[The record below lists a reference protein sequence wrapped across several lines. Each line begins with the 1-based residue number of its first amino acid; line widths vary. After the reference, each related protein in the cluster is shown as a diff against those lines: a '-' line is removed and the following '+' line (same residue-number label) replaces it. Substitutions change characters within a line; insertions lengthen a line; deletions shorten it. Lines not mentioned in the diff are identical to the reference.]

1 MDKIEKLLTDNKELF
16 IVCDEEL
23 KKIILKNYLSNKI
36 LNVKFSS
43 LTNLINDL
51 TFSYKEEA
59 IYQLM
64 KKYNY
69 EYDVCKLYLSNL
81 KYTLLDRNKLNDQE
95 KQKLDVLD
103 NIYNYLFQNN
113 LLIIKKGFKEYLSKK
128 KVIFLDCHLKKED
141 KIFLSDLNY
150 EEVQTTSF
158 SCKRKLKACVCNDFE
173 EELFWMF
180 ENICNLLY
188 NKVKTDDIKIV
199 YNPSD
204 KDELFRR
211 MSSLFKVFV
220 NGIDNISLSE
230 IPIVNSYLE
239 NKIQNVNDLPNSYK
253 EVLMQI
259 NDPLKD
265 DDKYII
271 YLKAKYKN
279 IYLKSNY
286 QDAIDIINIKDIKY
300 FKNKYIFVLRCNEG
314 LLYSLSKDE
323 DYLKDSTKEKMNIDT
338 SICENVYKRKLLY
351 EGFYSDNHIFL
362 SLSKHDKK
370 DEIYQ
375 ETFLSDENVLLEPF
389 AIDYSE
395 YSDEYNR
402 ILLCKA
408 LDDYYIYGIKRK
420 GLSKLLSTYD
430 ISYGKYDHKMKGLEL
445 KHIYEKLNGNLNL
458 SYTKIDSFYK
468 CPFSYYIK
476 YILKLDSMLD
486 DSFMLFVGSLYHYV
500 LSKAFSEGFC
510 FEDCVN
516 DFIENKYLDKNID
529 EKILMNRQKIIDNK
543 KNKFLLTK
551 LKEELKSVILEI
563 NKQNNYILYDKQ
575 EYEKEINVIDEV
587 KVNGQNFITKFTG
600 MIDKIYYKEENNKR
614 YLAIVDYKTGKE
626 DFKFDLVKY
635 GLKLQLPTYLYL
647 INNAK
652 EFKNSFIYGFYIQNI
667 LNNEISA
674 KTELEYENNKSKAL
688 KLKGFSID
696 LFPEEG
702 RFDATL
708 SSSEVISGMKLT
720 KDGKYNKQSSKVLSE
735 DEINNLYVMAK
746 EKIDEASRN
755 ILKGLF
761 PIKPKV
767 SKDVNS
773 CQYCK
778 FKDIC
783 FMEEKDIERIESGGE
798 NNGVDE

>member
-1 MDKIEKLLTDNKELF
+1 MDKIEKLLTENKELF

-103 NIYNYLFQNN
+103 NIYNYLSQNN

-150 EEVQTTSF
+150 EEVQTTNF

-211 MSSLFKVFV
+211 MSSFFKVFV
-220 NGIDNISLSE
+220 NGIDNIPLSE

-265 DDKYII
+265 DDKYIS

-458 SYTKIDSFYK
+458 SYTKIDSFY
-468 CPFSYYIK
+468 
-476 YILKLDSMLD
+476 
-486 DSFMLFVGSLYHYV
+486 
-500 LSKAFSEGFC
+500 
-510 FEDCVN
+510 
-516 DFIENKYLDKNID
+516 
-529 EKILMNRQKIIDNK
+529 R
-543 KNKFLLTK
+543 
-551 LKEELKSVILEI
+551 
-563 NKQNNYILYDKQ
+563 
-575 EYEKEINVIDEV
+575 
-587 KVNGQNFITKFTG
+587 
-600 MIDKIYYKEENNKR
+600 
-614 YLAIVDYKTGKE
+614 
-626 DFKFDLVKY
+626 
-635 GLKLQLPTYLYL
+635 
-647 INNAK
+647 
-652 EFKNSFIYGFYIQNI
+652 
-667 LNNEISA
+667 
-674 KTELEYENNKSKAL
+674 
-688 KLKGFSID
+688 
-696 LFPEEG
+696 
-702 RFDATL
+702 
-708 SSSEVISGMKLT
+708 
-720 KDGKYNKQSSKVLSE
+720 
-735 DEINNLYVMAK
+735 
-746 EKIDEASRN
+746 
-755 ILKGLF
+755 
-761 PIKPKV
+761 
-767 SKDVNS
+767 
-773 CQYCK
+773 
-778 FKDIC
+778 
-783 FMEEKDIERIESGGE
+783 
-798 NNGVDE
+798 

>member
-1 MDKIEKLLTDNKELF
+1 MDKIEKLLTENKELF

-103 NIYNYLFQNN
+103 NIYNYLSQNN

-150 EEVQTTSF
+150 EEVQTTNF

-211 MSSLFKVFV
+211 MSSFFKVFV

-265 DDKYII
+265 DDKYIS

-486 DSFMLFVGSLYHYV
+486 DSFMLFVGALYHYV

-647 INNAK
+647 INNAN

-720 KDGKYNKQSSKVLSE
+720 KDGKYNKQSAKVLSE

-746 EKIDEASRN
+746 EKIDEASRS

-773 CQYCK
+773 CQCCK